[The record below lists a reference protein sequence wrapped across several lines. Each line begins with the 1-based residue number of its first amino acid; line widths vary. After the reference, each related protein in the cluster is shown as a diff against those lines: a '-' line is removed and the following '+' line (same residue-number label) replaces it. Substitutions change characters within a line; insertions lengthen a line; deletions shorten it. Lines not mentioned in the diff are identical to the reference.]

1 MLTSVPIILQYTTY
15 KSHYNYPITWIFT
28 ISLCT
33 HLFPYFTPKTAKT
46 WYLIQHTK
54 LDLHGH
60 GIQKLIQEVAQYHV
74 GQVLLPASLR
84 NKSSLD
90 ILPPILPTM
99 TTNGTNGSPADP
111 SSKSVPLLT
120 AEKAVTA
127 TPEVQDTSDF
137 DMSTEEHLST
147 EQVAQIDNRLTTIE
161 LLATKNKL
169 RLHDLARNQMDL
181 ASRVLSSERE
191 NVRG

>member
-1 MLTSVPIILQYTTY
+1 MQPD
-15 KSHYNYPITWIFT
+15 KFN
-28 ISLCT
+28 
-33 HLFPYFTPKTAKT
+33 
-46 WYLIQHTK
+46 
-54 LDLHGH
+54 
-60 GIQKLIQEVAQYHV
+60 
-74 GQVLLPASLR
+74 
-84 NKSSLD
+84 LD

-99 TTNGTNGSPADP
+99 ITNETNGSPADP